1 MMFIPATNVHA
12 VLIGGVNAS
21 IEGKKPKET
30 ATKNASSKQ
39 GKSAPLVPRT
49 ID

>member
-1 MMFIPATNVHA
+1 MRRA
-12 VLIGGVNAS
+12 VLIEGVDPS
-21 IEGKKPKET
+21 IGGKKPKET

-39 GKSAPLVPRT
+39 GKPAPQVPRT